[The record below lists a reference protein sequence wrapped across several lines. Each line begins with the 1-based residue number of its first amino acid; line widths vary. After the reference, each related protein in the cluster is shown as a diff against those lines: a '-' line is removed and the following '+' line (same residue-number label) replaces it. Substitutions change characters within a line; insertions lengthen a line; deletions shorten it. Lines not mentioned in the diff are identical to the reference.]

1 MEHMFF
7 HSVPQSCNHALEG
20 LLASGHDLT
29 RLTSLGD
36 LCETYCL
43 FPLSQAA
50 QDCPRI
56 SQVYEIIT
64 AACCQGDT
72 GHRWG
77 GNLTN
82 GAH

>member
-1 MEHMFF
+1 MFF

-20 LLASGHDLT
+20 LLASGRDLT

-50 QDCPRI
+50 QDCTRI
-56 SQVYEIIT
+56 SQVHEIIT

-77 GNLTN
+77 GNL
-82 GAH
+82 A